1 MLRQLQ
7 TCLYK
12 FGHDLK
18 NLWRKSEQ
26 LSYKF
31 RFFFRLE
38 EVKAL
43 AAIVVYISAF
53 AAAEV
58 EDVQSLTDKID
69 LPH

>member
-1 MLRQLQ
+1 M
-7 TCLYK
+7 YI
-12 FGHDLK
+12 F
-18 NLWRKSEQ
+18 W
-26 LSYKF
+26 
-31 RFFFRLE
+31 FFFQLE